1 MSWTTAKTTAG
12 RRRMAKANV
21 PRQARKAPLLS
32 LRLRRKF
39 QVAWAKA
46 EEMTRRKAT
55 RLIGGAIVS
64 DGGGPTHV
72 WPRREAL
79 CWRRAVSAA
88 QATDL
93 RAWRAHS
100 AGPAGLKPAPTRE

>member
-1 MSWTTAKTTAG
+1 MSWTTAKITAG
-12 RRRMAKANV
+12 SSRMAKAKV

-55 RLIGGAIVS
+55 RLIGAAIVS
-64 DGGGPTHV
+64 DRCLRPVVGQHRAEGTRTTFRHRHCLGGV
-72 WPRREAL
+72 WCAAGRR
-79 CWRRAVSAA
+79 V
-88 QATDL
+88 
-93 RAWRAHS
+93 
-100 AGPAGLKPAPTRE
+100 